1 MKTGKPYPLLQPMI
15 ALIVAVC
22 VSSFGQ
28 LRLHCELEENLAAF
42 HGTEH
47 SHSSEALH
55 RHNHADKNH
64 HHETSPDDQ
73 SELHHEYTRAQNE
86 SSQSLSSQSTD
97 DESCCK
103 KTGTVSLGQSFQS
116 SYSLSTS
123 KLISFVMFSLEAR
136 IQSHFYSGQYLRVLS
151 FTGPPPFFQSHIK
164 TTVLRI

>member
-15 ALIVAVC
+15 ALVVAVC

-64 HHETSPDDQ
+64 HHETS
-73 SELHHEYTRAQNE
+73 RAQNE

-103 KTGTVSLGQSFQS
+103 KTGPVSLGQSFQS